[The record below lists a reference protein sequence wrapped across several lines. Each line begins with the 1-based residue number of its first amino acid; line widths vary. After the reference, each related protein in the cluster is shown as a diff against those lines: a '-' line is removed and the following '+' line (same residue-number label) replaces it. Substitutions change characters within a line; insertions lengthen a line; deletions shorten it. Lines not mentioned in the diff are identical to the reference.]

1 MREMKGVGSWDEQDS
16 IWTFEEAEEDALVS
30 FTKQIRESGRMFLPM
45 SDEKI
50 MLEKLYLIDHQHLKN
65 AAAVFLCESE
75 FCDTQ
80 MVVYQNDDI
89 EHPSKLHRF
98 HGRWEK
104 VIAEAEENIQK
115 ETEGYP
121 ESAVHELL
129 INAFCHR
136 NFDSTQCNQIIL
148 FENRI
153 EIFNPGVFPEGYDE
167 EDFCS
172 GDSE

>member
-1 MREMKGVGSWDEQDS
+1 MHVNQVRVVMEHSKPIQGKNINNQQMREMKGVGSWDEQDS

-80 MVVYQNDDI
+80 MVV
-89 EHPSKLHRF
+89 
-98 HGRWEK
+98 
-104 VIAEAEENIQK
+104 
-115 ETEGYP
+115 
-121 ESAVHELL
+121 
-129 INAFCHR
+129 
-136 NFDSTQCNQIIL
+136 
-148 FENRI
+148 
-153 EIFNPGVFPEGYDE
+153 
-167 EDFCS
+167 
-172 GDSE
+172 

>member
-1 MREMKGVGSWDEQDS
+1 M
-16 IWTFEEAEEDALVS
+16 
-30 FTKQIRESGRMFLPM
+30 
-45 SDEKI
+45 
-50 MLEKLYLIDHQHLKN
+50 Y
-65 AAAVFLCESE
+65 
-75 FCDTQ
+75 
-80 MVVYQNDDI
+80 
-89 EHPSKLHRF
+89 RF

-153 EIFNPGVFPEGYDE
+153 EIFNPEFSQRAMMKKIFAAVVSVLYPQIL
-167 EDFCS
+167 
-172 GDSE
+172 